1 MNDFYCDE
9 IISKK
14 TKVDI
19 VYETE
24 EILAFHHTKPYF
36 ELHIVI
42 IPKKHIDSLS
52 TFNNN
57 SALSIEF
64 LKAIS
69 YVTKLVESEYGGCRV
84 SSNVGD
90 YQSTKHLHWYVH
102 HGKRLRNEDGSLISK
117 ISKI

>member
-1 MNDFYCDE
+1 MSDFYCDE

-14 TKVDI
+14 TEVDI

-24 EILAFHHTKPYF
+24 NILAFHHTKPYF

-52 TFNNN
+52 TFDNNP
-57 SALSIEF
+57 ALSLEF

-69 YVTKLVESEYGGCRV
+69 YVTKLVESEFGGCRV
-84 SSNVGD
+84 SSNVGI

-102 HGKRLRNEDGSLISK
+102 YGKRLRNEDGSLTGACS
-117 ISKI
+117 

>member
-1 MNDFYCDE
+1 MKDYYCDE
-9 IISKK
+9 IISKR
-14 TKVDI
+14 TNVDI
-19 VYETE
+19 VYETD

-52 TFNNN
+52 TFDNDP
-57 SALSIEF
+57 ALSNEF

-69 YVTKLVESEYGGCRV
+69 YVTKLVEKKFGGCRV

-90 YQSTKHLHWYVH
+90 YQTTKHLHWYVH
-102 HGKRLRNEDGSLISK
+102 YGKRLRNEDGGSIK
-117 ISKI
+117 QNGI